1 MSSGKKTTTTT
12 NSSAPPEWSIPYFQ
26 NTLGKANQIASQPY

>member
-12 NSSAPPEWSIPYFQ
+12 NSSAPPEWSIPYFKD
-26 NTLGKANQIASQPY
+26 TLGKAANVANQPY